1 VTSLISNEFFKLRTM
16 RSVWLLLAA
25 EQAVVIA
32 GIAGLLVGDGN
43 DPRTAATSRQVVMHV
58 GLVAM
63 FTLLLGVLAVAG
75 EYRHKT
81 ITDTYLGT
89 PHRARVVWAKL
100 IAYTVA
106 GVGFGVVAAATA
118 VVVSAIWLS
127 AKGGALYLGD
137 GDVMKTLV
145 GGVIWN
151 GAFAAIGVGVGALVR
166 NLVAAVAVS
175 LGWIGVIEMSVSS
188 LFGVGARWLP
198 FAAGKSLGHFAPDNE
213 LLPQWLG
220 GMVLI
225 AYTVLFVLVAVSTT
239 VRRDVT

>member
-1 VTSLISNEFFKLRTM
+1 MMLIRNEFFKLRTM
-16 RSVWLLLAA
+16 RSVWWLLVA
-25 EQAVVIA
+25 EQVVVVA
-32 GIAGLLVGDGN
+32 GIASLLVGDGN
-43 DPRTAATSRQVVMHV
+43 DPRTAATSREAVMQV

-89 PHRARVVWAKL
+89 PQRGRVVWAKVV
-100 IAYTVA
+100 AYTVA
-106 GVGFGVVAAATA
+106 GVGFGVVAAVTA
-118 VVVSAIWLS
+118 VVGSAIWLS
-127 AKGGALYLGD
+127 AKGGTLDLGD
-137 GDVMKTLV
+137 GDVLGALV

-166 NLVAAVAVS
+166 DLVAAVAVS
-175 LGWIGVIEMSVSS
+175 LGWIAVVEMSMSS
-188 LFGVGARWLP
+188 LFGAGARWLP
-198 FAAGKSLGHFAPDNE
+198 FAAGKSLGHFTPDTQ

-220 GMVLI
+220 GVVLL
-225 AYTVLFVLVAVSTT
+225 AYTMVFVLVAVSTT

>member
-1 VTSLISNEFFKLRTM
+1 MSLVSNEFFKLRTM
-16 RSVWLLLAA
+16 RSVWWLLAG
-25 EQAVVIA
+25 EQAVVVA
-32 GIAGLLVGDGN
+32 GIASLLVGDGN
-43 DPRTAATSRQVVMHV
+43 DPRTAATSRQAVMHV

-75 EYRHKT
+75 EYRHQT

-89 PHRARVVWAKL
+89 PHRGRVVWAKV

-106 GVGFGVVAAATA
+106 GVGFGVVAAVTA

-137 GDVMKTLV
+137 ADVLRTLV
-145 GGVIWN
+145 GGIIWN

-166 NLVAAVAVS
+166 DLVAAVAVS
-175 LGWIGVIEMSVSS
+175 LGWIAVVEMSISS
-188 LFGVGARWLP
+188 LFGASARWLP
-198 FAAGKSLGHFAPDNE
+198 FAAGKSLGNFTPDTE

-220 GMVLI
+220 GVVLL
-225 AYTVLFVLVAVSTT
+225 AYTVVFVVVAVSTT

>member
-1 VTSLISNEFFKLRTM
+1 MSLVRNEFLKLRTM
-16 RSVWLLLAA
+16 RSVWLLLAG
-25 EQAVVIA
+25 EQAIVVA
-32 GIAGLLVGDGN
+32 GIASLLVGNGN
-43 DPRTAATSRQVVMHV
+43 DPHTAATSRQAAMYV

-89 PHRARVVWAKL
+89 PHRGRVVWAKV

-106 GVGFGVVAAATA
+106 GVGFGAVAAVTA

-127 AKGGALYLGD
+127 AKGGAIYLGD
-137 GDVMKTLV
+137 GNVLRTLV

-166 NLVAAVAVS
+166 DLVAAVAVS
-175 LGWIGVIEMSVSS
+175 LGWIAVAEMSVSS
-188 LFGVGARWLP
+188 LFGAGARWLP
-198 FAAGKSLGHFAPDNE
+198 FS
-213 LLPQWLG
+213 
-220 GMVLI
+220 
-225 AYTVLFVLVAVSTT
+225 
-239 VRRDVT
+239 